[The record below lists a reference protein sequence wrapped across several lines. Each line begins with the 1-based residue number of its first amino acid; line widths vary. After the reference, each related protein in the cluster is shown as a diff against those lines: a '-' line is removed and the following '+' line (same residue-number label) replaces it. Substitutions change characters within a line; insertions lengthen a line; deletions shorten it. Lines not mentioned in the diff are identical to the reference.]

1 MALTINLD
9 TQANV
14 DALVAEYQRL
24 TLQLANLPIVDV
36 SDQGRSVSNS
46 GQIIARMQQIRLMI
60 VAAAGPA
67 EVKTVM
73 RTGNYGGW

>member
-24 TLQLANLPIVDV
+24 TLQLASLPIVDV
-36 SDQGRSVSNS
+36 SDQGRSISNS
-46 GQIIARMQQIRLMI
+46 GQIVQRMEQIRLMI

-73 RTGNYGGW
+73 RAGGGSW